1 MQNNENNIDTNFFF
15 FEYSIYEIMR
25 KIHAISKMKLYIADN
40 FEIRSTKIL
49 KILDKFRLN
58 IEEKN
63 REFINF
69 IVDKIINKG
78 GKKKFNLV
86 NFSIDLLQER
96 HKLIILKINSTMNQ
110 NLDLNQKFKLVIHLL
125 IKYFNEN

>member
-1 MQNNENNIDTNFFF
+1 
-15 FEYSIYEIMR
+15 
-25 KIHAISKMKLYIADN
+25 MKLYIADN